1 MRFHDLY
8 IGANALAHQGASIPP
23 CLRNFCN
30 FNIKLKFGYRKLQ
43 LQVEVCTEKINCL
56 YKTFS

>member
-8 IGANALAHQGASIPP
+8 IGANSLSHQGASIPP
-23 CLRNFCN
+23 CLSNFRNFN
-30 FNIKLKFGYRKLQ
+30 FKLKFGYRKLQ
-43 LQVEVCTEKINCL
+43 LQVEVYNEKINCL